1 MHMWLQQ
8 HTKTLCSIWMLD
20 ALCMRCAYL
29 VSSLFLIITFIIIT
43 FIIIII
49 IINLII
55 DVIWFPYCRTSTS

>member
-1 MHMWLQQ
+1 MWLQQ

-29 VSSLFLIITFIIIT
+29 VSSLFLIITFIII
-43 FIIIII
+43 II